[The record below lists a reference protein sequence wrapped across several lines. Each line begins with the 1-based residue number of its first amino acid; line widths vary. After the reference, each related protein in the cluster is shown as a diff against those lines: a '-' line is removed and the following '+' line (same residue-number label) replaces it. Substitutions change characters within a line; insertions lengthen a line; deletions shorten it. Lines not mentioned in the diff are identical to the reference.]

1 VPQSRTAAQWDIAG
15 WDALRAGHAS
25 EAAEAF
31 RAALQLDSH
40 DALAML
46 GAGLSAQL
54 QGKSAEAR
62 EQLAGALR
70 VQPGLTAA
78 SLLLGELLYR
88 EADLAGAIQV
98 YEQALALTP
107 AQPRLAARLEVWRR
121 EAALHD
127 RFSQKVVTHF
137 TILFEGPAD
146 QPLAARVADMLE
158 SAYWRI
164 GGALGAYPNDVV
176 QVVLYTTEQFRDIT
190 QSPAWAGGAYD
201 GRIRVPVGG
210 DIDERELQ
218 RVLRHELTH
227 AIVHSVASR
236 GVPQWLNEGLAVLFE
251 KDDLSREERLVSRG
265 PLIPLSQLEVSF
277 DAMTAPQVTLA
288 YAESAVA
295 ARRILELGGP
305 MAIYNLLSDLASG
318 LSFDEAFARAALLRY
333 DEFKKNW
340 MD

>member
-1 VPQSRTAAQWDIAG
+1 MLALVPQARTAAQWDTAG

-25 EAAEAF
+25 EAADAF

-46 GAGLSAQL
+46 GAGLSAQPA
-54 QGKSAEAR
+54 GKARRSAGTAR
-62 EQLAGALR
+62 RCAPR
-70 VQPGLTAA
+70 QPGLTAA

-176 QVVLYTTEQFRDIT
+176 QVVLYTSEQFRDIT
-190 QSPAWAGGAYD
+190 QSPAWAGAHTMD
-201 GRIRVPVGG
+201 GSGCRSA
-210 DIDERELQ
+210 
-218 RVLRHELTH
+218 
-227 AIVHSVASR
+227 AISSSGNCSASC
-236 GVPQWLNEGLAVLFE
+236 AT
-251 KDDLSREERLVSRG
+251 S
-265 PLIPLSQLEVSF
+265 
-277 DAMTAPQVTLA
+277 
-288 YAESAVA
+288 
-295 ARRILELGGP
+295 
-305 MAIYNLLSDLASG
+305 
-318 LSFDEAFARAALLRY
+318 
-333 DEFKKNW
+333 
-340 MD
+340 

>member
-1 VPQSRTAAQWDIAG
+1 MGYRRLG
-15 WDALRAGHAS
+15 RLRAGHAS

-54 QGKSAEAR
+54 QGKPAEAR

-121 EAALHD
+121 EAALHVLC
-127 RFSQKVVTHF
+127 SEKVVTHF
-137 TILFEGPAD
+137 TILFTGGAD

-176 QVVLYTTEQFRDIT
+176 QVALYTTEQFRDIT
-190 QSPAWAGGAYD
+190 QSPAWAAGAYD
-201 GRIRVPVGG
+201 G
-210 DIDERELQ
+210 
-218 RVLRHELTH
+218 VLR
-227 AIVHSVASR
+227 
-236 GVPQWLNEGLAVLFE
+236 
-251 KDDLSREERLVSRG
+251 
-265 PLIPLSQLEVSF
+265 
-277 DAMTAPQVTLA
+277 
-288 YAESAVA
+288 
-295 ARRILELGGP
+295 
-305 MAIYNLLSDLASG
+305 
-318 LSFDEAFARAALLRY
+318 
-333 DEFKKNW
+333 
-340 MD
+340 